1 MAFSHGGMFAMR
13 IEFVFFLLVMNLVGF
28 IIMGVDKS
36 KARKRQYRISERTLW
51 MMAVFGGSVG
61 VTAGMLYFRHKTK
74 HLQFKY
80 GLPLIVFLHLL
91 GIIYVT
97 Q

>member
-1 MAFSHGGMFAMR
+1 MAFSHGGMFAVR
-13 IEFVFFLLVMNLVGF
+13 IEFVYFLLVMNLVGF
-28 IIMGVDKS
+28 ILMGVDKS
-36 KARKRQYRISERTLW
+36 RARKRQYRISERTLW
-51 MMAVFGGSVG
+51 MMAIFGGSVG

-80 GLPLIVFLHLL
+80 GLPAIVLLHLIGIVF
-91 GIIYVT
+91 VT

>member
-1 MAFSHGGMFAMR
+1 MAFSLGGMFVMR

-80 GLPLIVFLHLL
+80 GLPLIVLLHLM
-91 GIIYVT
+91 GIVFVT

>member
-1 MAFSHGGMFAMR
+1 MR

-28 IIMGVDKS
+28 ILMGVDKS

-51 MMAVFGGSVG
+51 MMAIFGGSVG
-61 VTAGMLYFRHKTK
+61 VTVGMLYFRHKTK

-80 GLPLIVFLHLL
+80 GLPLIVLIHII
-91 GIIYVT
+91 GIVFVT

>member
-1 MAFSHGGMFAMR
+1 MAFSLGGMFGMR

-36 KARKRQYRISERTLW
+36 KARKGQYRISERTLW

-80 GLPLIVFLHLL
+80 GLPLIVLLHFI
-91 GIIYVT
+91 GVGFVI

>member
-1 MAFSHGGMFAMR
+1 MR
-13 IEFVFFLLVMNLVGF
+13 LEFVVFLLTINLVGF

-51 MMAVFGGSVG
+51 MLAIFGGSVG

-80 GLPLIVFLHLL
+80 GLPLIVFLHLI
-91 GIIYVT
+91 GVVYIDSIA
-97 Q
+97 